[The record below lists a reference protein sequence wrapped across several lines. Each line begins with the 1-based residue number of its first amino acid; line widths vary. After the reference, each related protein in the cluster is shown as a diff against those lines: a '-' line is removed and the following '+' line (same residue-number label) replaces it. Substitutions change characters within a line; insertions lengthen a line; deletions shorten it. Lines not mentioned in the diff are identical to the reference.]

1 MSTELL
7 DYLRT
12 LPGRCRCGAHVET
25 QGCRCGGDE
34 WQVFSRA
41 LRTAALPDGTVHVN
55 HVRPLIRGLVAPK
68 SIGTFYRRAKSL
80 GLLVDVDRWEDSTD
94 EAGGNTD
101 KPARVYDA
109 GPNLR
114 SAA

>member
-1 MSTELL
+1 MIPALAARPDRCAHGFAPVQHPDLCNCAELS
-7 DYLRT
+7 
-12 LPGRCRCGAHVET
+12 
-25 QGCRCGGDE
+25 E
-34 WQVFSRA
+34 WSIFTRA
-41 LRTAALPDGTVHVN
+41 LRAAALPDGTVHVN
-55 HVRPLIRGLVAPK
+55 HVRPLIRGAVAPK